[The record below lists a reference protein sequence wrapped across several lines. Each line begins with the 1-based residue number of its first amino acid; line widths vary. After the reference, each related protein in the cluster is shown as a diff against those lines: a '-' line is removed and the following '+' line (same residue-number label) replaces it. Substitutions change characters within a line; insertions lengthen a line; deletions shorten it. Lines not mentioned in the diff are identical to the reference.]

1 MSRPLIL
8 DLFCGAGGAARGYHD
23 AGFDVVGVDIVDQPY
38 YPYTFVQA
46 DAMTYPLGGWDAIHA
61 SPPCQFFTQMRA
73 SWRAQGVNDG
83 YVDLLTPTIERFASL
98 AIPWVIENVVGA
110 GSVMGATLALHGG
123 MFGLGVH
130 RPRLFRSN
138 VLILAPAAPIKRKP
152 IGVYDRGPRK
162 VTHFRT
168 RLNGNGKG
176 RSEMRIA
183 RTLEEAQQVMGMDWG
198 DWHGVKE
205 AIPPAYTRFI
215 GEQLLAAIGVT
226 A

>member
-1 MSRPLIL
+1 MSEMTADDRHHVRRGAGPCGRVHCPVHPVAAVAGMTRPLLL
-8 DLFCGAGGAARGYHD
+8 DLFCGAGGAAKGYHD
-23 AGFDVVGVDIVDQPY
+23 AGFD
-38 YPYTFVQA
+38 
-46 DAMTYPLGGWDAIHA
+46 
-61 SPPCQFFTQMRA
+61 
-73 SWRAQGVNDG
+73 
-83 YVDLLTPTIERFASL
+83 
-98 AIPWVIENVVGA
+98 ENVVGA

-183 RTLEEAQQVMGMDWG
+183 RTLEEAQQVMGMEWG

-205 AIPPAYTRFI
+205 AIPPAYTRLI
-215 GEQLLAAIGVT
+215 GEQLMAAIAVV